1 MHFALRAHGGGEM
14 LTPAHV
20 GGLQSCGRHSDCLWQ
35 PHAARGDSLVQGEY
49 LHNNMWHADS
59 WAIAGVT
66 SALLSALFAV
76 LQLAGKAD
84 LSRMEKLEQQV
95 ELVLDEMAVLRSRQV
110 AKKRNTSW

>member
-1 MHFALRAHGGGEM
+1 
-14 LTPAHV
+14 
-20 GGLQSCGRHSDCLWQ
+20 
-35 PHAARGDSLVQGEY
+35 
-49 LHNNMWHADS
+49 MWHADS

-110 AKKRNTSW
+110 AKIRNSS

>member
-1 MHFALRAHGGGEM
+1 MVCSRVEDILTAHGNPTQQGG
-14 LTPAHV
+14 TV
-20 GGLQSCGRHSDCLWQ
+20 WSKVST
-35 PHAARGDSLVQGEY
+35 Y
-49 LHNNMWHADS
+49 MWHADS

-110 AKKRNTSW
+110 AKIRNSS